1 MKLGQSPKPVWR
13 SSQELTSRFNLL
25 ANTLNRLTM
34 LEYVWDQLTGVKGRF
49 WILKAVKGN
58 TLYVQV
64 KVSVAKNELIA
75 RRRQL
80 ITELNKHFQTPW
92 IKKIELI

>member
-13 SSQELTSRFNLL
+13 SSQELGSRFNSL
-25 ANTLNRLTM
+25 ASTLNRLNV
-34 LEYVWDQLTGVKGRF
+34 LDYVWENVTGSKGRF
-49 WILKAVKGN
+49 WVLKAVKGN

-64 KVSVAKNELIA
+64 KVSVAKNELIV

-80 ITELNKHFQTPW
+80 ITELNKHFQKPW
-92 IKKIELI
+92 IKQIELI